1 MEFVEGVTLEQ
12 RLRDSGPLAAPE
24 AVYYISQALSALEYA
39 HANGVIHRDIKPAN
53 MIVTPGG
60 VLKVMDFGIAK
71 GAADHKLTQTGTTL
85 GSLYYMSPEQIQGA
99 ASLDGR
105 ADLYSVGVSLYELVT
120 GRRPFEGD
128 SQFAIMS
135 AHLEKTPVPPIALDP
150 RVPQGLNDVI
160 LVSVARDP
168 SERFQTAG
176 AFRNALANAVPASQ
190 PAQAQAAAATAPA
203 AAFAA
208 AEAPRVIEPIKPAAK
223 GGKRGLW
230 MGIGAVA
237 AVLAAVALIEFGPWH
252 GSKAAPPPGASSV
265 PPIVTQAPAA
275 ASAPAA
281 EPLATEPAAQPPLQA
296 PAPAARIPKTP
307 AGVVA
312 RPRTSAGE
320 APARQAVAPAQQP
333 PPPVP
338 QTQPPPVQQ
347 APAPVA
353 ARPAESGPSRA
364 ELQAARE
371 QIVMLNTRAGS
382 VRTSLQSLQRSQ
394 ARGGQSLRADMQQA
408 SSLMNS
414 YLQGATEAFNANDL
428 AAAKSLMDKAEAQI
442 DKLESFLGR

>member
-1 MEFVEGVTLEQ
+1 
-12 RLRDSGPLAAPE
+12 
-24 AVYYISQALSALEYA
+24 
-39 HANGVIHRDIKPAN
+39 
-53 MIVTPGG
+53 
-60 VLKVMDFGIAK
+60 
-71 GAADHKLTQTGTTL
+71 
-85 GSLYYMSPEQIQGA
+85 
-99 ASLDGR
+99 
-105 ADLYSVGVSLYELVT
+105 
-120 GRRPFEGD
+120 
-128 SQFAIMS
+128 
-135 AHLEKTPVPPIALDP
+135 
-150 RVPQGLNDVI
+150 LNDVI

-176 AFRNALANAVPASQ
+176 AFRNALTNVVPASQ
-190 PAQAQAAAATAPA
+190 PAPAQAAAAAAAPV
-203 AAFAA
+203 AAFAP

-252 GSKAAPPPGASSV
+252 GSKAAPPPGASSI

-296 PAPAARIPKTP
+296 PAPAARIPKSP

-312 RPRTSAGE
+312 RPRTSAGA
-320 APARQAVAPAQQP
+320 APAKQA
-333 PPPVP
+333 PPPVQ
-338 QTQPPPVQQ
+338 QTQPPPVPEQ

-364 ELQAARE
+364 ELQTARE
-371 QIVMLNTRAGS
+371 QLVMLNTRAGS
-382 VRTSLQSLQRSQ
+382 VKTSLQSLQRSQ
-394 ARGGQSLRADMQQA
+394 ARSGQSLRADMQQA

-414 YLQGATEAFNANDL
+414 YLQGATDAFNANDL

-442 DKLESFLGR
+442 DKLESFLGH